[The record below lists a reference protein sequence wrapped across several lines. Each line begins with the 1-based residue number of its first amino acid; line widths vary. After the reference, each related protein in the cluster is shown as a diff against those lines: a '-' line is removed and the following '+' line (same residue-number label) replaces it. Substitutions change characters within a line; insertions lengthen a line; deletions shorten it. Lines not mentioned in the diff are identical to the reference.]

1 MSPSSSTEE
10 LSLDSDVQSLDNWK
24 GDSWKG
30 DKRF

>member
-24 GDSWKG
+24 GDNWKG